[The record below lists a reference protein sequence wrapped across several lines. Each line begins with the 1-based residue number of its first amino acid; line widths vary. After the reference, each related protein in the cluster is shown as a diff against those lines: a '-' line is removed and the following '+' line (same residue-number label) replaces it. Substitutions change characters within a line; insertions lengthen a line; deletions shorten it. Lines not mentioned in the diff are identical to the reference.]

1 MIPDLIQQL
10 KLYMELE
17 TWEIPHG
24 CTKIMRLWVTK
35 STCGI
40 GIVPRSFVEVNNRG
54 STNFEGDVSV
64 P

>member
-1 MIPDLIQQL
+1 
-10 KLYMELE
+10 MELE